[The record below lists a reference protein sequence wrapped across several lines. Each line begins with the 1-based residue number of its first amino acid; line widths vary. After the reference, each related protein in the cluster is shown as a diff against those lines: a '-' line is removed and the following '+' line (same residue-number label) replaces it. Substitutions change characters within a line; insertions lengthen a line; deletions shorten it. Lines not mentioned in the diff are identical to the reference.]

1 VFAKWHG
8 AKCAQRPDGIGVAEG
23 QDLPV
28 FFCSRQIELDARM
41 SAVELF
47 YFRNI
52 ADASREQVDEA
63 ADAGRMIAGRFA
75 LDELPDQGDDLFLF
89 RSREAEIRIHRMA
102 SMTREAVVVTGASR
116 GIGAAV
122 ARMVGAKGFPVVVN
136 YAKNKP
142 AADAVARE
150 IVSMGGSAVA
160 VQGDVGKE
168 TDVLR
173 LFETAEKEFGRI
185 GGLVNNAGVTGG
197 FARVEAVTA
206 DAIARVLAVN
216 VAGMMLCSREAVRR
230 LSTRHGGAGGSIV
243 NISSLVARTGG
254 AGEWVHYA
262 ASKGAVNSF
271 TIGLAREVADEG
283 IRVNAVAPGLIATD
297 LHADNGAP
305 DRLERLMPSVP
316 MKRAGTAQEVAEGVV
331 WLLSEAASYV
341 TGSIL
346 EIGGGR

>member
-1 VFAKWHG
+1 
-8 AKCAQRPDGIGVAEG
+8 
-23 QDLPV
+23 
-28 FFCSRQIELDARM
+28 
-41 SAVELF
+41 
-47 YFRNI
+47 
-52 ADASREQVDEA
+52 
-63 ADAGRMIAGRFA
+63 
-75 LDELPDQGDDLFLF
+75 
-89 RSREAEIRIHRMA
+89 
-102 SMTREAVVVTGASR
+102 MTREAVVVTGASR